1 MSNPEADRSQHEA
14 PSKRRVVVLGASG
27 YVGGRLVSRLLD
39 EGHQVVATS
48 RDRAKL
54 TAMPWADRVEI
65 RSVDL
70 LDEHTIGEAIAGCD
84 AAYYLVHAMGGG
96 EGFAGRDRT
105 AALNLVAASHDSD
118 LQQII
123 YLSGLGHEDAELSE
137 HLASRQEVGQIL
149 AAGTVPVTEL
159 RAAIVIGSGS
169 LSFEMLRYLTEVL
182 PVMITP
188 RWVRT
193 RCQPIAIADVLHYLA
208 AVLGHPEADDRIL
221 EIGGPD
227 VLTYEEMIRAYAR
240 IAGLK
245 PRRIIPVPVLSPG
258 LSGRWIGLVTPLSS
272 VTSEELVQSLRNE
285 VIVRDRPISD
295 IIEHETLGFEESVQR
310 ALERVKNSQVP
321 TRWSPEEWAPAQPL
335 PSDPGYASGTVLT
348 DVRRMDTCAAPEDLF
363 WAFARVG
370 GATGYYSAAWAWQI
384 RGLIDQVLG
393 GAGLRRGRRDPEEV
407 RPGEP
412 LDFWRVVEVRPNEH
426 LTLKAEMKVPGE
438 AWLEWDIE
446 EHDGRFGLIQ
456 RATFV
461 PRGLFGRLYWYSLV
475 PFHGF
480 VFPQM
485 ARGIVSAAE
494 ERWDAR
500 DAERAG

>member
-1 MSNPEADRSQHEA
+1 MSAPDIAPNEASS
-14 PSKRRVVVLGASG
+14 PRRIVVFGASG

-39 EGHQVVATS
+39 EGHEVVATS
-48 RDRAKL
+48 RDPSKL
-54 TAMPWADRVEI
+54 AAMPWADHVEI
-65 RSVDL
+65 RAVDL
-70 LDEHTIGEAIAGCD
+70 LDESTIDSAIEGCD
-84 AAYYLVHAMGGG
+84 AAYYLVHSMGGG
-96 EGFAGRDRT
+96 DGFAARDRT
-105 AALNLVAASHDSD
+105 AALNLVAASHDSE
-118 LQQII
+118 LRQII
-123 YLSGLGHEDAELSE
+123 YLSGLGDEDAELSE

-193 RCQPIAIADVLHYLA
+193 RCQPIAIADVLFYLV
-208 AVLGHPEADDRIL
+208 AVLGHRDAQGRVF

-227 VLTYEEMIRAYAR
+227 VLTYEEMIRSYAR

-258 LSGRWIGLVTPLSS
+258 LSGRWIGLVTPLDS

-285 VIVRDRPISD
+285 VIVEDRPISD
-295 IIEHETLGFEESVQR
+295 IVDHETLSFEESVRR
-310 ALERVKNSQVP
+310 ALERVKRSQIP
-321 TRWSPEEWAPAQPL
+321 TRWSPQDWMPAQPL
-335 PSDPGYASGTVLT
+335 PSDPEYASGTVLF
-348 DVRRMDTCAAPEDLF
+348 DVREVESCAAPEDLF

-370 GATGYYSAAWAWQI
+370 GATGYYSAPWAWQI

-393 GAGLRRGRRDPEEV
+393 GAGLRRGRRHPEEV
-407 RPGEP
+407 RRGEP
-412 LDFWRVVEVRPNEH
+412 LDFWRVVDVRPNEH

-438 AWLEWDIE
+438 AWLEWDVE
-446 EHDGRFGLIQ
+446 EHDGRFCLIQ

-485 ARGIVSAAE
+485 AKGIVSAAE

-500 DAERAG
+500 DGERTG